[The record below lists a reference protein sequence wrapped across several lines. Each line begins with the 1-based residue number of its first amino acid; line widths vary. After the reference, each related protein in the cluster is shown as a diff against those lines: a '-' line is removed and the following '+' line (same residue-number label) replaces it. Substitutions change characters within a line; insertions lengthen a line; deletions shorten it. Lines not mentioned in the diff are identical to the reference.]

1 MVLYFIYILNMEKI
15 KINCPEGYEVDKDK
29 STFEEIVFKVKIP
42 EYVEC
47 INETTSYLI
56 KGRVY
61 KCSPKMSG
69 KHYVLTCNLK
79 CGGYEVG
86 SILYAEIYDVKP
98 STKEAFDEQNKP
110 KFKEGDWV
118 VVTDA
123 IKQSAWSSRDEA
135 VGYIFQLIQGT
146 CEYTHPFEIEI
157 DRLNKS
163 GTICCPDNKY
173 LINYKKEWLRLA
185 TPEEIAKVTKPK
197 FEIGKWYKGGEWIFK
212 YDGEEDGKIFH
223 DFACTPDD
231 GFVDPKGYF
240 NATSSFIKEAVLLT
254 DLSEIQKYLPDGHED
269 KIIKYTL
276 EEGEYY
282 KVVDDDFWMIGKAAK
297 GGIEKSSVN
306 TKDEYM
312 DLRSNYFYSINSSKE
327 FKVPNGLDYW
337 CYYSEH
343 EGEITRNFTKL
354 SKDSEEVKWLE
365 ICNKAGKYL
374 TKEEA
379 LKPKL
384 PTKWEEVSHYSGCLT
399 DGICYSTMQ
408 IRPSITNMVAWPTRE
423 YAKASIALCKLIRL
437 RDTYNGDWKPNW
449 QSYGEYKYVIY
460 YFNDMIQIDSV
471 ATTKVLLHFKTRE
484 LRDEF
489 LKNFKELIE
498 EAKLLL

>member
-1 MVLYFIYILNMEKI
+1 MVLRIIYILNMEKI
-15 KINCPEGYEVDKDK
+15 KINCPDGYEVDKDK

-98 STKEAFDEQNKP
+98 STKEAFDEQNRP

-135 VGYIFQLIQGT
+135 VGYIFQLVQGSCIYT
-146 CEYTHPFEIEI
+146 KSFEYNI
-157 DRLNKS
+157 DDLNKS

-185 TPEEIAKVTKPK
+185 TPEEVAKA
-197 FEIGKWYKGGEWIFK
+197 IR
-212 YDGEEDGKIFH
+212 
-223 DFACTPDD
+223 
-231 GFVDPKGYF
+231 
-240 NATSSFIKEAVLLT
+240 L
-254 DLSEIQKYLPDGHED
+254 
-269 KIIKYTL
+269 
-276 EEGEYY
+276 
-282 KVVDDDFWMIGKAAK
+282 
-297 GGIEKSSVN
+297 
-306 TKDEYM
+306 
-312 DLRSNYFYSINSSKE
+312 
-327 FKVPNGLDYW
+327 
-337 CYYSEH
+337 
-343 EGEITRNFTKL
+343 
-354 SKDSEEVKWLE
+354 
-365 ICNKAGKYL
+365 
-374 TKEEA
+374 
-379 LKPKL
+379 KL

-399 DGICYSTMQ
+399 DGIFYSTMP

-437 RDTYNGDWKPNW
+437 RDIYNDGWIPDWSNPSK
-449 QSYGEYKYVIY
+449 EKYNIY
-460 YFNDMIQIDSV
+460 FYANKIECGIACWSQR
-471 ATTKVLLHFKTRE
+471 VLSFKSEE